1 MLQEICKMWLPL
13 NFSEILPKK
22 SATKFQQ
29 KFINSSFWGDEPED
43 NAVLAAWRAKLAVPR
58 AERQEDPGAG
68 GVVVARAAGV
78 LVAHEPEVLG
88 QDGGALVLRV
98 PER

>member
-1 MLQEICKMWLPL
+1 M
-13 NFSEILPKK
+13 
-22 SATKFQQ
+22 
-29 KFINSSFWGDEPED
+29 
-43 NAVLAAWRAKLAVPR
+43 PR
-58 AERQEDPGAG
+58 AERQQDPGAG
-68 GVVVARAAGV
+68 GVGPARAAGV